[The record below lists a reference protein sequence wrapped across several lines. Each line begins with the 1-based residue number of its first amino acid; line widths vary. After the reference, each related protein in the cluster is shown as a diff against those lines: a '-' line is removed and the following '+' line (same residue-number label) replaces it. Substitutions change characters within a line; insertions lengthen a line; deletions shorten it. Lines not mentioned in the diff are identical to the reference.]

1 MFGCALFED
10 FKKMT
15 KLLLKSYK
23 KKRTFERNCTITKKK
38 ISNLQW
44 HVLYDLEL

>member
-15 KLLLKSYK
+15 KLLLNSYK
-23 KKRTFERNCTITKKK
+23 KKKERLKEIA
-38 ISNLQW
+38 Q
-44 HVLYDLEL
+44 

>member
-23 KKRTFERNCTITKKK
+23 KKKKERLKEIA
-38 ISNLQW
+38 Q
-44 HVLYDLEL
+44 